1 MKLNDLKIKPKTC
14 RECKQKFIPIRAIQP
29 VCSDFKCMVA
39 FANKAAEKAAL
50 AREKKAKREHKA
62 KLTSIKPWQKWFNE
76 CKSIA
81 QKYVR
86 VRDRFDGCISC
97 DKPPHWHG
105 QWHGSHFKP
114 AGNFKAVAL
123 NLMNIHKACSECNNY
138 KSGNGVEYND
148 KLILKIGQAKVDWL
162 KSQTQPHRHS
172 VEYLQRYKKVM
183 GKRLR
188 QMEKRIEKGNT
199 NAA

>member
-1 MKLNDLKIKPKTC
+1 MKLDDIKIKPKTC
-14 RECKQKFIPIRAIQP
+14 KECKCKFIPFRPLQP
-29 VCSDFKCMVA
+29 VCDSFECKVA
-39 FANKAAEKAAL
+39 YATKVAAKAAI
-50 AREKKAKREHKA
+50 AREKKAKREHKE
-62 KLTSIKPWQKWFNE
+62 KLERIKPWQKWFNE

-81 QKYVR
+81 QKYAR
-86 VRDRFDGCISC
+86 LRDRFDGCISC

-123 NLMNIHKACSECNNY
+123 NLMNIHKSCSECNNH

-148 KLILKIGQAKVDWL
+148 RLILKIGQEKVDWL

-172 VEYLQRYKKVM
+172 IEYLKRYKQVM

-188 QMEKRIEKGNT
+188 RLEKRLSLNEGNQ
-199 NAA
+199 

>member
-39 FANKAAEKAAL
+39 YANKSAEKAAL
-50 AREKKAKREHKA
+50 AREKKAKREHKE
-62 KLTSIKPWQKWFNE
+62 KLKAIKPWQKWFNE
-76 CKSIA
+76 CKAIA
-81 QKYVR
+81 QKYAR
-86 VRDRFDGCISC
+86 LRDRFDGCISC

-123 NLMNIHKACSECNNY
+123 NLMNIHKSCSECNNH

-148 KLILKIGQAKVDWL
+148 RLILKIGQEKVDWL

-172 VEYLQRYKKVM
+172 IEYLQRYKKVM

-188 QMEKRIEKGNT
+188 QMEKRIN
-199 NAA
+199 N